1 MGAAAGKPPAAEGK
15 TQGELMSPLATV
27 LMKVMRWGLIGI
39 AGFLALVL
47 AIEAWKH
54 GWDLAAMNRGFAGVV
69 GLLALGCLWL
79 ARSIGRELVK
89 HGS

>member
-1 MGAAAGKPPAAEGK
+1 
-15 TQGELMSPLATV
+15 MSPLAIV
-27 LMKVMRWGLIGI
+27 IMKVLRWGILGI

-47 AIEAWKH
+47 LIEAWKH
-54 GWDLAAMNRGFAGVV
+54 GWDVAAMNRGFAAVVVLLGV
-69 GLLALGCLWL
+69 GCLWL